1 MSKREKYSK
10 NTRRLLF
17 KLSGKIK
24 YDLLIGI
31 ILSTSFMLLNVY
43 SPIVLK
49 NIIDNE
55 IDAKIGI
62 INLKSFFSMAALYLF
77 VTITSG
83 VMEFVH
89 IRHYKKTSNKV
100 GFILRRDMF
109 SHVMDLPMS
118 FFDTTAVGKIT
129 SRITSDVNELKQLF
143 YIGFTTAFNTFL
155 FLIGSI
161 VYIALT
167 VPKALY
173 IVLIPIP
180 LFVIMVI
187 SYNKYQS
194 NLNIKYRKTK
204 SIITSNLNEIIKG
217 TNIIQAYAV
226 CDPVEVEFIN
236 DNDKLYKYGKKIE
249 LFDSFFSY
257 NITDMLRLISTIAI
271 LYFAGMS
278 HLNGNKNFT
287 IGYIIILIQYTGQ
300 IYDYLTRLMNRLNVF
315 EKGMSSLQHINEI
328 LEEKIECDGNIE
340 VDKIIGDVEFKN
352 VSHQY
357 IENNPVLKD
366 ISFKRKHGTSTALV
380 GSTGSGKSSIISL
393 LFKFYTPYKG
403 EILIDGININ
413 KIKTSSL
420 RKNMAMVLQD
430 PVLFKG
436 SLRYNIALGENYSD
450 DEIKEALITSGGKN
464 ILEKLK
470 DGLDTNLL
478 GEDGGLSLGEKQ
490 IINFARTIIRDPK
503 ILVLDEATAS
513 IDTETEQYIQQGLDA
528 LMKGRTSFIVAHRL
542 STIQNCDSIMVL
554 EKGKIIESG
563 THDELIELGEKYYE
577 LANAQN

>member
-1 MSKREKYSK
+1 MSKKEKYSK

-17 KLSGKIK
+17 KLAGKIK

-300 IYDYLTRLMNRLNVF
+300 IYDYLTRLMNRLNIF

-328 LEEKIECDGNIE
+328 LEEKMECDGNIE

>member
-1 MSKREKYSK
+1 MSKKEKYSK

-17 KLSGKIK
+17 KLAGKIK

-300 IYDYLTRLMNRLNVF
+300 IYDYLTRLMNRLTIF

>member
-1 MSKREKYSK
+1 MSKKEKYSK

-17 KLSGKIK
+17 KLAGKIK

-300 IYDYLTRLMNRLNVF
+300 IYDYLTRLMNRLNIF
-315 EKGMSSLQHINEI
+315 EKGMISLQHINEI

>member
-1 MSKREKYSK
+1 MSKKEKYSK

-17 KLSGKIK
+17 KLAGKIK

-55 IDAKIGI
+55 IDARIGI

-300 IYDYLTRLMNRLNVF
+300 IYDYLTRLMNRLNIF

>member
-1 MSKREKYSK
+1 MSKKEKYSK

-17 KLSGKIK
+17 KLAGKIK

-300 IYDYLTRLMNRLNVF
+300 IYDYLTRLMNRLNIF

>member
-1 MSKREKYSK
+1 MSKKEKYSK

-143 YIGFTTAFNTFL
+143 YIVFSTAFNTFL

-300 IYDYLTRLMNRLNVF
+300 IYDYLTRLMNRLNIF

>member
-1 MSKREKYSK
+1 MSKKEKYSK

-300 IYDYLTRLMNRLNVF
+300 IYDYLTRLMNRLNIF

-403 EILIDGININ
+403 EILIDDININ

>member
-1 MSKREKYSK
+1 MSKKEKYSK

-31 ILSTSFMLLNVY
+31 ILSTLFMLLNVY

-300 IYDYLTRLMNRLNVF
+300 IYDYLTRLMNRLNIF

>member
-1 MSKREKYSK
+1 MSKKEKYSK

-17 KLSGKIK
+17 KLAGKIK

-300 IYDYLTRLMNRLNVF
+300 IYDYLTRLMNRLNIF

-513 IDTETEQYIQQGLDA
+513 IDTETEQYIQQGLDV

>member
-1 MSKREKYSK
+1 MSKKEKYSK

-17 KLSGKIK
+17 KLAGKIK

-300 IYDYLTRLMNRLNVF
+300 IYDYLTRLMNRLNIF

-513 IDTETEQYIQQGLDA
+513 IDRETEQYIQQGLDA

>member
-31 ILSTSFMLLNVY
+31 ILSTLFMLLNVY

-55 IDAKIGI
+55 IDARIGI

-300 IYDYLTRLMNRLNVF
+300 IYDYLTRLMNRLNIF

>member
-1 MSKREKYSK
+1 MSKKEKYSK

-31 ILSTSFMLLNVY
+31 ILSTLFMLLNVY

-55 IDAKIGI
+55 IDARIGI

-300 IYDYLTRLMNRLNVF
+300 IYDYLTRLMNRLNIF

-563 THDELIELGEKYYE
+563 THDELIELGGKYYE

>member
-31 ILSTSFMLLNVY
+31 ILSTLFMLLNVY

>member
-1 MSKREKYSK
+1 MSKKEKYSK

-55 IDAKIGI
+55 IDARIGI

-161 VYIALT
+161 LYIALT

-357 IENNPVLKD
+357 VENNPVLKD

>member
-31 ILSTSFMLLNVY
+31 ILSTLFMLLNVY

-55 IDAKIGI
+55 IDARIGI